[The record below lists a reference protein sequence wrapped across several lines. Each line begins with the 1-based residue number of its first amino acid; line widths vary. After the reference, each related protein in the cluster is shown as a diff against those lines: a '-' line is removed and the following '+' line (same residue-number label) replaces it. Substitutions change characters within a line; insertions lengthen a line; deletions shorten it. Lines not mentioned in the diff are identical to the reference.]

1 MISETLVSRWA
12 VDSKDKQFLVSTI
25 GRAYAVART
34 ISKVAKELGINI
46 ESIRFYERRGLIQQ
60 PPKPEQGYRHYPEE
74 TVNRIRFIKRS
85 QELGFTLDEIVHL
98 VQLNDQPCGQVQEL
112 AEHKLTTVQEKIA
125 NLRHLEQALIELVAQ
140 CHSNQ
145 DDNHCPIIDSLQ
157 PGMNERN

>member
-1 MISETLVSRWA
+1 MT
-12 VDSKDKQFLVSTI
+12 
-25 GRAYAVART
+25 RT

-46 ESIRFYERRGLIQQ
+46 ESIRFYERRGLIEQ
-60 PPKPEQGYRHYPEE
+60 PLKPEQGYRHYPEE

-112 AEHKLTTVQEKIA
+112 AEHKLATVQEKIA

-157 PGMNERN
+157 PDMTGRS